1 MSLPEST
8 RVAIIGG
15 GICGASLLYH
25 LAHEGWS
32 DTLLIEK
39 GELTSGST
47 WHAAGQVTHS
57 VSGYTLAAMR
67 RYACELYDA
76 LPAESGVATTWHRS
90 GSFRMAYHD
99 EEVDWLQAQ
108 LGLADYVGNEMHWVG
123 PEFIAELHPFFDI
136 SEVQGAVWTPN
147 DGHVDPTGATNALV
161 AVARKLGADVSR
173 HNRVVDIGRW
183 ADGTFDVVTEAGTV
197 HAEHV
202 VNAAGSYAHQVA
214 QMVGQAV
221 PMANALHSYFVT
233 TPVAEFAALERELPV
248 VRDDY
253 VSGYIRQEQDAGLIG
268 IYEQSN
274 AESVWADG
282 PGWDLENPLFDA
294 DYDRV
299 GLWLGRAFE
308 RVPIL
313 ADHGIRRVIRGAIAH
328 TPDGDP
334 LIGPSGVPN
343 FWQFAGVQV
352 GLADGPGLGREL
364 ARWMVHGETDLSL
377 RSYDARRFGYIE
389 PDDVATYGRIKGTE
403 DYEFRHQTPL
413 PGLERPEA
421 RPYRPSP
428 VLGALAD
435 AGAVFT
441 QVYGWERPKWFPGAA
456 GLPQRDV
463 VSFRHTDWFEVAA
476 AEAAAVRERVGIID
490 STAFAKFDL
499 TGPDAATVLD
509 RLTTNRLPSNGRM
522 SLTYS
527 LTPTGRIEGELTVSR
542 LGPEHFYLVS
552 AAVFEL
558 KEREFFE
565 THWPAGADARLVTRS
580 SDFGVLTLAGPRSRD
595 VLGTCTDADL
605 GNDAFRWLSCRE
617 ITVAGISGVRAL
629 RVGFTGELG
638 WELHVPLG
646 RIDDL
651 YGALRDAGEP
661 YGMANVGNH
670 ATEGLRMEKR
680 YMISRDL
687 THDVTPDEA
696 GLGRFVKPDK
706 GDFVGR
712 DALLARRADA
722 ASGKRPWRWK
732 LAYLAVDTDAA
743 EVGGSDAVYRDGRPV
758 GLVTTGA
765 YGFWVGQGL
774 AFAYLNPADAEPG
787 TPLTVRV
794 LGDHRPAR
802 VLDAPVYDPTSA
814 RLRQ

>member
-25 LAHEGWS
+25 LAHEGCT

-90 GSFRMAYHD
+90 GSFRIAYHD

-123 PEFIAELHPFFDI
+123 PEFIAELHPFFDT

-161 AVARKLGADVSR
+161 
-173 HNRVVDIGRW
+173 
-183 ADGTFDVVTEAGTV
+183 
-197 HAEHV
+197 
-202 VNAAGSYAHQVA
+202 
-214 QMVGQAV
+214 
-221 PMANALHSYFVT
+221 
-233 TPVAEFAALERELPV
+233 
-248 VRDDY
+248 
-253 VSGYIRQEQDAGLIG
+253 
-268 IYEQSN
+268 
-274 AESVWADG
+274 
-282 PGWDLENPLFDA
+282 DA

-299 GLWLGRAFE
+299 GLWLERAFE

-313 ADHGIRRVIRGAIAH
+313 ADYGIRRVVRGAIAH

-364 ARWMVHGETDLSL
+364 ARWMVHAETDLSL

-389 PDDVATYGRIKGTE
+389 PHDVATYGRTKGTE

-421 RPYRPSP
+421 RPYRSSP
-428 VLGALAD
+428 VLGALSD

-456 GLPQRDV
+456 GLSQRDV

-499 TGPDAATVLD
+499 TGPDAAAVLD
-509 RLTTNRLPSNGRM
+509 RLTTNRLPSKGRM
-522 SLTYS
+522 SLTYT

-565 THWPAGADARLVTRS
+565 THWPAGADAQLVTRS
-580 SDFGVLTLAGPRSRD
+580 SDFGVLTLAGPRSRE
-595 VLGTCTDADL
+595 VLGACTGADL
-605 GNDAFRWLSCRE
+605 GNEAFRWLSCRE
-617 ITVAGISGVRAL
+617 ITVAGVPGVRAL

-651 YGALRDAGEP
+651 YGGLRDAGEP
-661 YGMANVGNH
+661 HGMANVGNH

-732 LAYLAVDTDAA
+732 LAYLAVDTDAS

-765 YGFWVGQGL
+765 YGFWAGQGL

-787 TPLTVRV
+787 TRLTVRV
-794 LGDHRPAR
+794 LGDHSPAR
-802 VLDAPVYDPTSA
+802 VLEGPVYDPTSA